1 MNPIRTGRLRP
12 GQRKNDPDDDNHG
25 LPKYWRTKTWRT
37 CGASASLC
45 IMAQSLAQF
54 EADHTVF
61 TGWPLGA
68 RRDVGAIELG
78 QGKDYGKRRKERK

>member
-1 MNPIRTGRLRP
+1 
-12 GQRKNDPDDDNHG
+12 
-25 LPKYWRTKTWRT
+25 
-37 CGASASLC
+37 
-45 IMAQSLAQF
+45 MAQSLAQF
-54 EADHTVF
+54 EADHAVF